1 MPFVSR
7 QRASTASQPNVRD
20 DRDTPLDFGSGQ
32 RQCSPISEKEKDEY
46 FSPQIWTAQISL
58 NRLAKLAF
66 ARTRFC
72 GREAAHARR
81 GAENRTGK
89 NRTRFARRARA
100 FAQAKPAGAYW
111 SLWRGA

>member
-58 NRLAKLAF
+58 NRLAKLVTVCYDF
-66 ARTRFC
+66 AHKGTLPSD
-72 GREAAHARR
+72 
-81 GAENRTGK
+81 K
-89 NRTRFARRARA
+89 
-100 FAQAKPAGAYW
+100 
-111 SLWRGA
+111 